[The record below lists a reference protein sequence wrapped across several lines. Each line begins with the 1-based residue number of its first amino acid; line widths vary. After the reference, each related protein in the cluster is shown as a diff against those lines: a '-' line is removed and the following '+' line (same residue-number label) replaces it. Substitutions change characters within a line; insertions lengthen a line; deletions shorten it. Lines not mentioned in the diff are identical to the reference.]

1 MAACQAQG
9 CKMEVPAALGESALC
24 VHHYLVWLDGNC
36 AAMRRETAPSG
47 ATTARHDE
55 IADFIR
61 VHGEH
66 LSHVATGG
74 IRLSDAMKASVL
86 NAFLAS
92 STCAKTWNAPWS
104 ALREPIRRACSSSGV
119 RLRRTAISSRSLRP
133 CLSSSSI
140 FARTHATNR
149 GQPPAIPVH

>member
-9 CKMEVPAALGESALC
+9 CKFEVPAALGESALC

-74 IRLSDAMKASVL
+74 SRLSDDMKARVL
-86 NAFLAS
+86 NAFLS
-92 STCAKTWNAPWS
+92 LIN
-104 ALREPIRRACSSSGV
+104 LRENLERAME
-119 RLRRTAISSRSLRP
+119 RAAKAHPPRSREL
-133 CLSSSSI
+133 
-140 FARTHATNR
+140 
-149 GQPPAIPVH
+149 